1 MHLTNSSPIGRARR
15 GFTLAEVLVVM
26 VLLGIVVGGLV
37 RVLAGQQRF
46 YRSASE
52 LMDSRSQV
60 RQAVFILPA
69 ELRGASVT
77 GGDFL
82 AATDTRIDFRSTIM
96 SSIVC
101 QATANSIT
109 MPPAILSSGATL
121 TAMRY
126 LPAVNDIVAI
136 YNDGPTTRANDDS
149 WSYHTITSFA
159 PTPAACP
166 VGIPGAAP
174 NSYVNVADLGREAYV
189 AAITPAIPATI
200 AVGAPVRI
208 LRRMI
213 YSLYAASDNQWYLG
227 VQECTPTCSVIQ
239 PVAGPYR
246 PFEGQGRE
254 NGLTFAFF
262 DEMNVVLNPA
272 NAADLLR
279 VARVAVTVRG
289 QTQSAVSLP
298 GMAAERKTDVLT
310 VQVGMRNRT

>member
-1 MHLTNSSPIGRARR
+1 MNSSPRRRAPR
-15 GFTLAEVLVVM
+15 GFTLVEVLIVM
-26 VLLGIVVGGLV
+26 VLLGVVVGGLV

-46 YRSASE
+46 YRSASD

-69 ELRGASVT
+69 ELRGASVA

-82 AATDTRIDFRSTIM
+82 AASETMLDFRSTIM
-96 SSIVC
+96 SSVVC

-109 MPPAILSSGATL
+109 MPPAILSSGAAL

-126 LPAVNDIVAI
+126 APVVNDIVAI

-149 WSYHTITSFA
+149 WSYHTITNFA
-159 PTPAACP
+159 PTIGACP
-166 VGIPGAAP
+166 VNVPGLGNNSFVRAP
-174 NSYVNVADLGREAYV
+174 DVGRESFIAG
-189 AAITPAIPATI
+189 ITPALPATI

-227 VQECTPTCSVIQ
+227 IQECTPVCSAIQ

-262 DEMNVVLNPA
+262 DEMNVALNPA

-279 VARVAVTVRG
+279 IARVEVTVRG
-289 QTQSAVSLP
+289 QTQSAMSLP